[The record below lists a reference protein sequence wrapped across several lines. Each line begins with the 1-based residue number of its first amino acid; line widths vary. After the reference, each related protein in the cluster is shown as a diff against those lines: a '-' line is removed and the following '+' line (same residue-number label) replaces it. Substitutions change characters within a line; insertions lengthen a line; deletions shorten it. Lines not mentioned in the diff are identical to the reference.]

1 MVGIFFSIYPFI
13 KYDASECEKIVYL
26 TFDDG
31 PSSRNTERIVNILN
45 NNKVNATFF
54 VVGENVKRYP
64 EMVKRLSDENMAL
77 FPHCNCHKYSELYSS
92 KDNFLN
98 DLFQCEET
106 IMSLTGKK
114 ENIHFVRMPG
124 GSDNKVCNSNVL
136 GEIKQNL
143 LQDNYYYIDWNVD
156 IGDATATNVSTETLI
171 SNINKYAYNYK
182 IDVVLMHDLDSK
194 NTTIDA
200 LDRVIKD
207 YKSKGYTFKTFNNI
221 SGEEIEYLK
230 AIGVINR

>member
-1 MVGIFFSIYPFI
+1 M
-13 KYDASECEKIVYL
+13 
-26 TFDDG
+26 
-31 PSSRNTERIVNILN
+31 
-45 NNKVNATFF
+45 
-54 VVGENVKRYP
+54 
-64 EMVKRLSDENMAL
+64 KRLSDENMAL

-92 KDNFLN
+92 KDNYLN